1 VSTRCLVADDH
12 PALLSAVVD
21 YLESEDVTLVATA
34 ADGLQ
39 AVALAER
46 EQPDVAVVDFR
57 MPRLA
62 GIELLTRLRDVA
74 PNTRVVVYTAEAD
87 ETLVR
92 GAIGAGAAG
101 VLLKESPLADLGRAL
116 AAASAG
122 STYLDPA
129 VAGFGVGR
137 ASEEPVL
144 TTRERQVLVL
154 LAEGLTHEQIGARLS
169 ISAETVRTH
178 VRKASDRLGAATRT
192 QAVATALRLGLIS

>member
-1 VSTRCLVADDH
+1 MSTRCLVADDH

-21 YLESEDVTLVATA
+21 YLEGENVTLVATA

-39 AVALAER
+39 AVELAER

-62 GIELLTRLRDVA
+62 GVELLTRLRDVA

-129 VAGFGVGR
+129 VTGFGVGR
-137 ASEEPVL
+137 ASEGPVL

-154 LAEGLTHEQIGARLS
+154 LAEGLTHEEIGARLS